1 MKKLFVLLCLFFGM
15 TQINAQTPKVP
26 TGTPGKLPL
35 PNVNP
40 NPLVPAD
47 LVITNL
53 TFVSIVFNVEAKTYV
68 VKVIATIRNNGGVQS
83 NKTQLQAYTKTPA
96 GSGSWKIMG
105 GKVNMPVLDPNKT
118 YSSVYS
124 FKGSVVE
131 IGSVLF
137 DFRLRVDPSGL
148 VTESNVSNNYSDIL
162 VINPRAH

>member
-1 MKKLFVLLCLFFGM
+1 MKKLIILLVIFFCT
-15 TQINAQTPKVP
+15 TQINAQIPQVPK
-26 TGTPGKLPL
+26 GTPGKQSL

-40 NPLVPAD
+40 RPLVPAD

-53 TFVSIVFNVEAKTYV
+53 TFVSIVFNVDAKTYV

-83 NKTQLQAYTKTPA
+83 NKTMLQAYTKTPS

-105 GKVNMPVLDPNKT
+105 GKVNMPVLDPAKT

-137 DFRLRVDPSGL
+137 DFRLRVDPDGL
-148 VTESNVSNNYSDIL
+148 VVESNASNNYSSIL
-162 VINPRAH
+162 EINPRAH